1 VRNGKQN
8 ATSEDEEEEDDVGD
22 DFVKTHVD
30 SIDKYANVKNW
41 EDLVAEVNTIER
53 GPNNKLLVY
62 MTM

>member
-1 VRNGKQN
+1 MRNGKQN

-53 GPNNKLLVY
+53 GPDNKLLVY

>member
-1 VRNGKQN
+1 M
-8 ATSEDEEEEDDVGD
+8 GD

-41 EDLVAEVNTIER
+41 EDLVAEVDTIER
-53 GPNNKLLVY
+53 GPDDKLLVY

>member
-1 VRNGKQN
+1 MRNGKQN
-8 ATSEDEEEEDDVGD
+8 ATAEDEEEEDDVGD

-53 GPNNKLLVY
+53 GPDNKLLVY

>member
-53 GPNNKLLVY
+53 GPDNKLLVY

>member
-1 VRNGKQN
+1 MRNGKQN